1 MKNKE
6 RYAKEIMEIACNG
19 GSIAIIK
26 ESGRIVPCYSVSCV
40 ECLFYSDEC
49 REK

>member
-19 GSIAIIK
+19 NSIAVTK
-26 ESGRIVPCYSVSCV
+26 KVDV
-40 ECLFYSDEC
+40 
-49 REK
+49 